1 MLPVN
6 DEPPVMHTGLVPVL
20 HCLEGEEVVLS
31 SEYIYATDADSD
43 DMKLMFMLARQPY
56 HGIVRKAGVAVD
68 RFSQADVI
76 SGLVTYKHTSKW
88 VKDRIRLEGGQR
100 LFSRKPKPE
109 SI

>member
-6 DEPPVMHTGLVPVL
+6 DEPPVMRTGLVPVL

-43 DMKLMFMLARQPY
+43 DTKLMFMLAHRPY
-56 HGIVRKAGVAVD
+56 HGVVRKAGIAVD

-88 VKDRIRLEGGQR
+88 VKGRIRQGGA
-100 LFSRKPKPE
+100 
-109 SI
+109 